1 MGFARALPI
10 LRRKKSVL
18 RIALLAF
25 AALTTPAAAQSNDGL
40 VATAKAEKEV
50 VYYTELIVDQIVRPL
65 AAAFERK
72 YGIKV
77 TYWRGDS
84 QAAALRMA
92 IEHKAGRTAADVWSS
107 ASGIG
112 ALREAGLIEPFASES
127 AAAL

>member
-1 MGFARALPI
+1 MLPRSLI
-10 LRRKKSVL
+10 TGV
-18 RIALLAF
+18 IGVAALLASCWR
-25 AALTTPAAAQSNDGL
+25 PGAAAAGTMYEL
-40 VATAKAEKEV
+40 IGKAKAEKEV
-50 VYYTELIVDQIVRPL
+50 VYYTELIVEQIVRPL

-84 QAAALRMA
+84 QAAGLRLAM
-92 IEHKAGRTAADVWSS
+92 EHKASRTQADVWST

-112 ALREAGLIEPFASES
+112 ALLEAGLIERFAIEN